1 VSDELDLGD
10 AAAYIL
16 AEARGVDEDQVWGVL
31 MELGDPPAPGTEDL
45 ARTLLA
51 STRPDI
57 PGRTVTRILR
67 EWRAYAS
74 LASEPD
80 WEDD

>member
-1 VSDELDLGD
+1 VSEDLDLGD
-10 AAAYIL
+10 AAEYIL

-31 MELGDPPAPGTEDL
+31 SELGDPPAPAGEDL
-45 ARTLLA
+45 ALALLR

-57 PGRTVTRILR
+57 PPRAVKRILR
-67 EWRAYAS
+67 EWRAYAA
-74 LASEPD
+74 LATEPD